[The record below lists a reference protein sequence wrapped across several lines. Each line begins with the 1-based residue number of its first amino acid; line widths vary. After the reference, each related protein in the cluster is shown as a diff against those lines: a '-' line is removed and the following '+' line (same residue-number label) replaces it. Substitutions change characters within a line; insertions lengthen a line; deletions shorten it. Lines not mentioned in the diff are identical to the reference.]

1 MMTPDDMK
9 SLMEGFLRASQ
20 ESTQKMIEAAMK
32 MSADQ
37 SQRQQ
42 QQFEQCTQQMV
53 AAMQQS
59 KGSSASDGPVLVD
72 AKGVAKPDKL
82 TSDVANDLT
91 KFKTWKLKY
100 TNWICAACSTSQSW
114 SCRGERGFFLSTA
127 RRATPRGVVGV
138 RGARSG
144 GRFTKRRA

>member
-1 MMTPDDMK
+1 
-9 SLMEGFLRASQ
+9 
-20 ESTQKMIEAAMK
+20 MIETAMK

-72 AKGVAKPDKL
+72 ATGVAKPDKL

-100 TNWICAACSTSQSW
+100 TNWICAACTNAEVILT
-114 SCRGERGFFLSTA
+114 GLENDN
-127 RRATPRGVVGV
+127 ATEIDDEHFRNAHLNYTGNMAQLFIPN
-138 RGARSG
+138 
-144 GRFTKRRA
+144 